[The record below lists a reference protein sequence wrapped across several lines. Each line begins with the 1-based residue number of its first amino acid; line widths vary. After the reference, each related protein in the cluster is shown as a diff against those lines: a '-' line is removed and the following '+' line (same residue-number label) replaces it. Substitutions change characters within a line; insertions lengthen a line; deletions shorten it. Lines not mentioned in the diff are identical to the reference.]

1 MVQQNHIQGSQDG
14 PCRIIRFLIFS
25 TTSEESLTWWDRKF
39 FASGWR
45 QMSTNSEVLSVAFL
59 HETMVLFHVV
69 SCRFSLGSIAFPVSL
84 LDGGRQYLNC
94 SWRVYC
100 TVQSSQL
107 EFYSLADI
115 SIKPLV
121 DLGINKEVT
130 AIRCSLRF
138 HTQCS
143 AFSTMMGLLSAFRT
157 TRCFCRLSAISA
169 LRILRLRLPFGFDC
183 LLTVQNTVSLFFFN

>member
-1 MVQQNHIQGSQDG
+1 M
-14 PCRIIRFLIFS
+14 FL
-25 TTSEESLTWWDRKF
+25 
-39 FASGWR
+39 ASGWR

-84 LDGGRQYLNC
+84 LDGGSQYLNC

-100 TVQSSQL
+100 TMQSSQL

-121 DLGINKEVT
+121 DLGISKVFPSVPH
-130 AIRCSLRF
+130 IMFYL
-138 HTQCS
+138 
-143 AFSTMMGLLSAFRT
+143 
-157 TRCFCRLSAISA
+157 
-169 LRILRLRLPFGFDC
+169 FDDDGSF
-183 LLTVQNTVSLFFFN
+183 VSLSDDKVLLPPQCHKCSTHSQADVTFWF